1 MCADRA
7 SDVTRQRGFT
17 LIEMIIAIIVLAV
30 GLAGVMLAFSI
41 SARGSAD
48 PLINKQLLS
57 VAEEM
62 LDEIELRPFTP
73 VANAA
78 AGGCSRLT
86 FNDIADYDGYATSG
100 QVCTIDGT
108 AIPTLNGVSVS
119 VSVQAATLAGI
130 AAARR
135 IAVTVTRGNTS
146 LTLVGWRTDYAS

>member
-1 MCADRA
+1 MCTEARPRRA
-7 SDVTRQRGFT
+7 AQRGFT
-17 LIEMIIAIIVLAV
+17 LVEMVIAIVVLGV
-30 GLAGVMLAFSI
+30 GLAGVMIAFSI
-41 SARGSAD
+41 SARASAD
-48 PLINKQLLS
+48 PLVNKQLLA

-62 LDEIELRPFTP
+62 LDEIELRPFAP

-86 FNDIADYDGYATSG
+86 FNDIGDYDGYATSG

-108 AIPTLNGVSVS
+108 PIPTLAGLSV
-119 VSVQAATLAGI
+119 VVHVQAATLSGV

-135 IAVTVTRGNTS
+135 ITVTVSRSDAS

>member
-1 MCADRA
+1 MCADRRA
-7 SDVTRQRGFT
+7 RTTRQRGFT
-17 LIEMIIAIIVLAV
+17 LVEMIIAIVVLAV

-48 PLINKQLLS
+48 PLVNKQLLA
-57 VAEEM
+57 VAEEL

-73 VANAA
+73 AANAA

-86 FNDIADYDGYATSG
+86 FNDISDYNGYASSG

-108 AIPTLNGVSVS
+108 PIPTLNGISVS
-119 VSVQAATLAGI
+119 VSVQAGTLSGI

-135 IAVTVTRGNTS
+135 IAVTVSRGNTS

>member
-7 SDVTRQRGFT
+7 PHVTGQRGFT

-86 FNDIADYDGYATSG
+86 FNDLSDYDGYATSG

-108 AIPTLNGVSVS
+108 PIPTLNGVSVS
-119 VSVQAATLAGI
+119 VSVQAATLSGI

>member
-1 MCADRA
+1 MCADRLPRA
-7 SDVTRQRGFT
+7 TRQRGFT
-17 LIEMIIAIIVLAV
+17 LIEMIIAIVVLAV
-30 GLAGVMLAFSI
+30 GLVGVMLAFSI

-48 PLINKQLLS
+48 PLINKQLLA

-62 LDEIELRPFTP
+62 LDEIELRPFAP
-73 VANAA
+73 AANAA

-86 FNDIADYDGYATSG
+86 FNDISDYDGYATSG

-108 AIPTLNGVSVS
+108 PIPTLSGVSVS
-119 VSVQAATLAGI
+119 VSVQAATLSGI